1 MKDLSTNFCQ
11 SCGMPLAEAS
21 QHGTEADGT
30 PSPDYCAYCYQQG
43 RFVGDMTMEEM
54 IDFCTPHMVQ
64 ANPGLTAEQARARM
78 QRLFPRLR
86 RWRK

>member
-1 MKDLSTNFCQ
+1 MKNTDLNFCQ
-11 SCGMPLAEAS
+11 SCGMPLAEAG
-21 QHGTEADGT
+21 QLGTEADGT
-30 PSPDYCAYCYQQG
+30 LSSDYCAHCYQQG

-54 IDFCTPHMVQ
+54 IDFCTPHMVR

-78 QRLFPRLR
+78 QRFFPRLR